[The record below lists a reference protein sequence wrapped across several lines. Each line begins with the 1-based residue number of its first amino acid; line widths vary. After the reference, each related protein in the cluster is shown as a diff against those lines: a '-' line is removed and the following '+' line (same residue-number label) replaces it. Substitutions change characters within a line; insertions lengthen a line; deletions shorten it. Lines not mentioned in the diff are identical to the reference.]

1 MGAPLQSGW
10 TRINT
15 PAGRY
20 EYQFQGKV
28 PTVRNANYEEAVD
41 YQFLVMDVDGW
52 LYRIPVRVAAEAE
65 AVLRE
70 SGKAELATEVMRL
83 AEAQLRTGLREFTP
97 RQNAPYDELD
107 RFFAVDASRAREIM
121 KGQPPQNPKP

>member
-1 MGAPLQSGW
+1 MGAPPQSGW

-28 PTVRNANYEEAVD
+28 PTVRNAKYEEAVD
-41 YQFLVMDVDGW
+41 YQFLVMDVEGW

-65 AVLRE
+65 AALRE
-70 SGKAELATEVMRL
+70 SGQAEIATEVLRL
-83 AEAQLRTGLREFTP
+83 AEAQLRAGLRQFTP

-107 RFFAVDASRAREIM
+107 RFFAVDAARAKELLRGRE
-121 KGQPPQNPKP
+121 P

>member
-1 MGAPLQSGW
+1 MGSPPQSGW

-28 PTVRNANYEEAVD
+28 PTVRNAKYEEATD
-41 YQFLVMDVDGW
+41 YQFLVMDTDGW
-52 LYRIPVRVAAEAE
+52 LYRIPVRMAAEAE

-70 SGKAELATEVMRL
+70 SGQAEIATEGMRL
-83 AEAQLRTGLREFTP
+83 AEAQLRAGLREFAP

-107 RFFAVDASRAREIM
+107 RYFSVDAARAREIL
-121 KGQPPQNPKP
+121 KAQGSGTEKE